1 MQSSGVLEPQHAL
14 KKVNHEE
21 ERSNFSA
28 VTIVDIDRTMKKYAD
43 NLLHALEGVSSRL
56 SQLEDRT
63 YHLENSVGELKL
75 TVGNNNGSID
85 GKLRQFENTLRE
97 VRLCCYNCLTPPLP
111 VYPLSLF
118 CAGEWTVLS

>member
-1 MQSSGVLEPQHAL
+1 MQSAGALEPHVL
-14 KKVNHEE
+14 KKVSHEE

-28 VTIVDIDRTMKKYAD
+28 ITIVDIDRTMKKYAG

-63 YHLENSVGELKL
+63 YHLESSVSELKL
-75 TVGNNNGSID
+75 TIGNYNGSTD

-97 VRLCCYNCLTPPLP
+97 VSFCIWPSFS
-111 VYPLSLF
+111 VY
-118 CAGEWTVLS
+118 AIE

>member
-1 MQSSGVLEPQHAL
+1 MTQGAGVLEPHVL

-28 VTIVDIDRTMKKYAD
+28 VTIAGIDRTMKKYAD

-63 YHLENSVGELKL
+63 YHLENSVGELRL
-75 TVGNNNGSID
+75 TIGNNNGSTD

-97 VRLCCYNCLTPPLP
+97 VSFCGCNPSPSS
-111 VYPLSLF
+111 LSLSF
-118 CAGEWTVLS
+118 IAAVEWTMLS